1 MWEAANLVLVLL
13 LVMANGFFV
22 ASEFAL
28 VAVRRSRI
36 ATLADGGDRRAK
48 RLLALVDDLNAYI
61 SATQL
66 GITLAS
72 LGLGWLGEPAIA
84 RLLDR
89 VLKERVPE
97 SLALTISFVV
107 AFTIITIL
115 HIVLGE
121 LAPKTLALER
131 AERVA
136 LAVALPMQ
144 LFYRLFYWPVIMLD
158 WAGRRTVRLFGLE
171 PSPQHASIY
180 TEDELRQL
188 VNISHQS
195 GHLEREEQQLINR
208 VFDFSEAEVREAM
221 VPRTAVA
228 GLPVTASFKDVKAAF
243 CTLGYSRMPVY
254 REKIDEICGVL
265 FMKDI
270 ITCPDNIPPEQF
282 NLEKMLHPPM
292 FVAATARLGSVLAR
306 MQATRNH
313 LAFVLDEHGGIE
325 GIVTLEDLL
334 EEIVGEI
341 NDEYDDEVRAQ
352 ITKDGDSYVL
362 DGMLAIRDANRRLGL
377 NLPEE
382 GGYTTMAGFLLAK
395 AERLLRPGESVT
407 WGGGTFMVEQVDRR
421 RIRRIRYRPASEVDP
436 EGNGSAAI
444 ADKSSEET

>member
-1 MWEAANLVLVLL
+1 V
-13 LVMANGFFV
+13 
-22 ASEFAL
+22 
-28 VAVRRSRI
+28 
-36 ATLADGGDRRAK
+36 
-48 RLLALVDDLNAYI
+48 
-61 SATQL
+61 
-66 GITLAS
+66 
-72 LGLGWLGEPAIA
+72 
-84 RLLDR
+84 
-89 VLKERVPE
+89 
-97 SLALTISFVV
+97 ALTVSFAV
-107 AFTIITIL
+107 AFSIITIL

-136 LAVALPMQ
+136 LAIALPMQ
-144 LFYRLFYWPVIMLD
+144 LFYKLFYWPVKLLD
-158 WAGRRTVRLFGLE
+158 WAGRKTVRLFGLE

-180 TEDELRQL
+180 TEEELRQL
-188 VNISHQS
+188 INLSHQS

-228 GLPVTASFKDVKAAF
+228 GLPVTASFKEVKSAF

-254 REKIDEICGVL
+254 RDKIDEICGVL

-270 ITCPDNIPPEQF
+270 ISCPDNIPPEHF

-352 ITKDGDSYVL
+352 ITRDGDSFLL

-407 WGGGTFMVEQVDRR
+407 WGGGTFLVEQVDRR
-421 RIRRIRYRPASEVDP
+421 RIRRIRYRPAP
-436 EGNGSAAI
+436 EGTTENNGSATAI
-444 ADKSSEET
+444 DQASVKASDEEA

>member
-1 MWEAANLVLVLL
+1 MWEAVNLVLVFV
-13 LVMANGFFV
+13 LVAANGFFV

-36 ATLADGGDRRAK
+36 ATLADSGDRRAR
-48 RLLALVDDLNAYI
+48 RLLTVVDDLNAYI

-72 LGLGWLGEPAIA
+72 LGLGWLGEPAIGH
-84 RLLDR
+84 LLERMLHGR
-89 VLKERVPE
+89 VSETV
-97 SLALTISFVV
+97 STTASFAI

-136 LAVALPMQ
+136 LAVAWPMQ
-144 LFYRLFYWPVIMLD
+144 IFYRIFYWPVLLLD

-171 PSPQHASIY
+171 PSPHHASIY
-180 TEDELRQL
+180 TEEELRQL
-188 VNISHQS
+188 INLSHQS
-195 GHLEREEQQLINR
+195 GHLEKEEQQLINR

-228 GLPVTASFKDVKAAF
+228 GLPVTASFAEVKSAF

-270 ITCPDNIPPEQF
+270 IACPDNTPEDQF
-282 NLEKMLHPPM
+282 SLEKLLHPPM

-341 NDEYDDEVRAQ
+341 NDEFDDEVRAQ
-352 ITKDGDSYVL
+352 ITKDGDGYLL

-377 NLPEE
+377 QIPEE

-395 AERLLRPGESVT
+395 SERLLRPGESVV
-407 WGGGTFMVEQVDRR
+407 WDGGTFTVEQVDRR
-421 RIRRIRYRPASEVDP
+421 RIRRIRYKPIPAGTQENQTAP
-436 EGNGSAAI
+436 TNAL
-444 ADKSSEET
+444 KNT